1 MPTTTG
7 DTAPAGKQRK
17 AAHSLAGIR
26 LLQGLPQDALHAL
39 EDKCVW
45 REYEPDQIIFDIDDD
60 GTDVCFIARGKL
72 RILIFGRP
80 EEGETVNLSVHGEQV
95 APTRQNQGE
104 QVALAEMFT
113 GDTFGELSAIDGR
126 PRSARAIAMDICVI
140 AMLPRQDMLAMLH
153 SHPNVAVA
161 LLGRFAGMLRS
172 MNRRVYSM
180 ATMTPQQRVYVELL
194 RLSHPNPQGDGSWI
208 IDTLPAHGDIAD
220 WAAAS
225 RESVGSA
232 IGQLAREGVVER
244 RHRSLLIKDHA
255 RLRLLAHL

>member
-1 MPTTTG
+1 MPNATG
-7 DTAPAGKQRK
+7 ETLPAGKQRK
-17 AAHSLAGIR
+17 IAHSLAGIR

-39 EDKCVW
+39 EEKCIW
-45 REYEPDQIIFDIDDD
+45 REYEPDQVIFDLDDD

-80 EEGETVNLSVHGEQV
+80 EEGEVVELPVQS
-95 APTRQNQGE
+95 QGE

-126 PRSARAIAMDICVI
+126 PRSARAIALDICVI
-140 AMLPRQDMLAMLH
+140 AMLPRQDMLALLH
-153 SHPNVAVA
+153 SHPAVAVA
-161 LLGRFAGMLRS
+161 LLGRFASMLRS

-208 IDTLPAHGDIAD
+208 IDALPAHGDIAD

-244 RHRSLLIKDHA
+244 RHRSLVIKDHA

>member
-1 MPTTTG
+1 MPNTTG
-7 DTAPAGKQRK
+7 DTLPAGQQRK
-17 AAHSLAGIR
+17 TAHSLAGIR
-26 LLQGLPQDALHAL
+26 LLQGLPQDALHVL
-39 EDKCVW
+39 EEKCAW
-45 REYEPDQIIFDIDDD
+45 KEYEPDQVIFDLDDD

-80 EEGETVNLSVHGEQV
+80 EEGEAVDLPVHGH
-95 APTRQNQGE
+95 GE

-126 PRSARAIAMDICVI
+126 PRSARAIAVDICVI
-140 AMLPRQDMLAMLH
+140 AMLPRQDMLDLLH
-153 SHPNVAVA
+153 SHPTVAVA
-161 LLGRFAGMLRS
+161 LLGRFAGLLRS

-208 IDTLPAHGDIAD
+208 IDALPAHGEIAD
-220 WAAAS
+220 WAAAP

-244 RHRSLLIKDHA
+244 RHRSLVIKDHA